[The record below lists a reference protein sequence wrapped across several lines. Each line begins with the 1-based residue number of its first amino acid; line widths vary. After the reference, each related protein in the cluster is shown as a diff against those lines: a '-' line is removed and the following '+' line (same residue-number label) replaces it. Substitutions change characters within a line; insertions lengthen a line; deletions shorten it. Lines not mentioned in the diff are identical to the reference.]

1 MRSIAVVGSGVAGLG
16 AAWALSRFH
25 DVTVFEAAA
34 TPGGH
39 AHTVEVARDGG
50 RTAVDT
56 GFIVYNERNYPHL
69 TRLFDALGVATEPS
83 EMSFAASLNGGRLE
97 YAGSPLGLF
106 AQPGNLLRP
115 GHWRM
120 VTDTLRFFRQA
131 PAILRDERHAET
143 TLAEYVAATGYS
155 PAFLDRHLLP
165 MAAAIWS
172 CPTDRIRDFPARS
185 FVRFLHNHG
194 LLLVRGRP
202 RWRTVS
208 GGSRRYVDRVV
219 AAIGRARVR
228 LSTPI
233 VALRRDAAGVRLT
246 TARGET
252 ARFDEVVLATHAD
265 QALKILGNEA
275 DAAERSVL
283 GAFGYAANEAVLHG
297 DPDLMPRRRRVWS
310 SWNYLSEADQAG
322 TRDVSVTYWMNRLQN
337 LDGPPLFVSLNPLR
351 APRPETVQGTFRY
364 DHPVFDAAAI
374 AAQALLP
381 EIQGV
386 NRTWFCGSYCGYG
399 FHEDGLEAGFAV
411 AAALGAPVPWADSMS
426 PASPA
431 AAVATPVARAPASA
445 AA

>member
-25 DVTVFEAAA
+25 DVTVFEVSGEA
-34 TPGGH
+34 GGH

-50 RTAVDT
+50 RTPVDT

-83 EMSFAASLNGGRLE
+83 EMSFAASLDGGRLE
-97 YAGSPLGLF
+97 YAGSPQGLF

-115 GHWRM
+115 AHWRM
-120 VTDTLRFFRQA
+120 IADTLRFFREA
-131 PAILRDERHAET
+131 PAILNENRHAEA
-143 TLAEYVAATGYS
+143 TLAEYVADTGYS
-155 PAFLDRHLLP
+155 AAFLDRHLLP

-172 CPTDRIRDFPARS
+172 CPSERIRDFPARS

-202 RWRTVS
+202 RWRTVT

-219 AAIGRARVR
+219 AAVGRERVR
-228 LSTPI
+228 LSTP
-233 VALRRDAAGVRLT
+233 VAALRRDAAGAWLT
-246 TARGET
+246 TAGGEV

-265 QALKILGNEA
+265 QALKILGA
-275 DAAERSVL
+275 DADRTEREIL
-283 GAFGYAANEAVLHG
+283 GRFGYAANEAVLHG
-297 DPDLMPRRRRVWS
+297 DPALMPRRRRVWS
-310 SWNYLSEADQAG
+310 SWNYLAEAGQDG

-351 APRPETVQGTFRY
+351 APRPETVHGTFRY
-364 DHPVFDAAAI
+364 DHPVFDAGAI
-374 AAQALLP
+374 AAQGRLP
-381 EIQGV
+381 DIQGV

-411 AAALGAPVPWADSMS
+411 AAALGAPVPWAAEVT

-431 AAVATPVARAPASA
+431 ATVATPAVPSPASA